1 MTHEEIMQKLNA
13 IFQDIFDDDSIVVT
27 ESTTADDI
35 DEWDS
40 LEHINL
46 VDTVEKEFGMK
57 FRMQEVSGM
66 KNVGEMAEII
76 AQRRACSQ
84 KEERLVPPIK
94 NRSKRKTDS
103 PCHSSK
109 RESVL
114 FVPIRKRF
122 FICPT
127 AAAVPGHFAGLLR

>member
-76 AQRRACSQ
+76 AQRPAEPAP
-84 KEERLVPPIK
+84 KK
-94 NRSKRKTDS
+94 KKG
-103 PCHSSK
+103 
-109 RESVL
+109 L
-114 FVPIRKRF
+114 FRR
-122 FICPT
+122 
-127 AAAVPGHFAGLLR
+127 

>member
-76 AQRRACSQ
+76 AQRAAEPAP
-84 KEERLVPPIK
+84 KK
-94 NRSKRKTDS
+94 KKG
-103 PCHSSK
+103 
-109 RESVL
+109 L
-114 FVPIRKRF
+114 FRR
-122 FICPT
+122 
-127 AAAVPGHFAGLLR
+127 

>member
-76 AQRRACSQ
+76 AQRTAEPAP
-84 KEERLVPPIK
+84 KK
-94 NRSKRKTDS
+94 KTG
-103 PCHSSK
+103 
-109 RESVL
+109 L
-114 FVPIRKRF
+114 FRR
-122 FICPT
+122 
-127 AAAVPGHFAGLLR
+127 

>member
-46 VDTVEKEFGMK
+46 VDTVEKECWRNG
-57 FRMQEVSGM
+57 R
-66 KNVGEMAEII
+66 NHCTAH
-76 AQRRACSQ
+76 RRACSQ

-114 FVPIRKRF
+114 FVPIRKCF
-122 FICPT
+122 FICPA